1 MDNLLMGITKIW
13 RVFLSLKPSNSRLR
27 LPVLSLPALSLP
39 VLSLIVSVMFIN
51 GGQANEKSFADWLAE
66 LRAEA
71 SQRGISTAT
80 LDAALTG
87 IEPIPR
93 VIELDR
99 KQPEF
104 TLTFDEYLDRVVP
117 QSRKDRAKARY
128 ETHKALLEEIGAKYG
143 VQPRFI
149 VALWGIETDFGRV
162 LGGFDV
168 IPALASLAYDGRRS
182 AYFRKELHH
191 ALKII
196 DDGHVSADNMKGS
209 WAGAMGQ
216 SQFMPSSFNQYA
228 EDYDG
233 DGRQDI
239 WGTQADV
246 FASAA
251 NYLKRVGWRDDLTW
265 GRKVTLPDTGIASRS
280 NAMAL
285 HDAKTWKGLN
295 EWARLGVTRTDGTA
309 LPPRDIQARLILPG
323 GVDGAAYLVYKNFEA
338 ILRWNRS
345 NYFAVAVGTLSDSVR

>member
-1 MDNLLMGITKIW
+1 MSVFHPICRHITITLASIG
-13 RVFLSLKPSNSRLR
+13 LS
-27 LPVLSLPALSLP
+27 VLAWTAPTLA
-39 VLSLIVSVMFIN
+39 
-51 GGQANEKSFADWLAE
+51 QDQSFDEWLVE

-71 SQRGISTAT
+71 KDRGISEPT
-80 LDAALTG
+80 LNAALTG

-104 TLTFDEYLDRVVP
+104 TLTFQQYLDRVVP
-117 QSRKDRAKARY
+117 QSRKNRAQARFA
-128 ETHKALLEEIGAKYG
+128 EHNDILTEVGDAYG

-168 IPALASLAYDGRRS
+168 VPALASLAYDGRRS

-191 ALKII
+191 ALRII
-196 DDGHVSADNMKGS
+196 DEGHIAADKMKGS

-216 SQFMPSSFNQYA
+216 SQFMPSSFNNFAQ
-228 EDYDG
+228 DYDG

-251 NYLKRVGWRDDLTW
+251 NYLKKVGWRNDITW
-265 GRKVTLPDTGIASRS
+265 GRQVQLPQTGIASPA
-280 NAMAL
+280 NAMKL
-285 HDAKTWKGLN
+285 HDDKTWKRMD
-295 EWARLGVTRTDGTA
+295 EWAALGITRVDGTA
-309 LPPRDIQARLILPG
+309 LPSRNIKARLVVPG
-323 GVDGAAYLVYKNFEA
+323 GKDGVATGPAYLVYKNFEA
-338 ILRWNRS
+338 ILKWNRS
-345 NYFAVAVGTLSDSVR
+345 NYFAIAVGTLSDSMR

>member
-1 MDNLLMGITKIW
+1 MVAEILLPKRATSM
-13 RVFLSLKPSNSRLR
+13 RVFHLIRRHLILTMTIAGIALSAWAA
-27 LPVLSLPALSLP
+27 PALVTPALA
-39 VLSLIVSVMFIN
+39 
-51 GGQANEKSFADWLAE
+51 QDQSFDSWLVE

-71 SQRGISTAT
+71 KERGISDAT

-104 TLTFDEYLDRVVP
+104 TLTFQQYLDRVVP
-117 QSRKDRAKARY
+117 QSRKNRAKARFA
-128 ETHKALLEEIGAKYG
+128 EHQAILKEVGDAYG

-191 ALKII
+191 ALRII
-196 DDGHVSADNMKGS
+196 DEGHIAADKMKGS

-216 SQFMPSSFNQYA
+216 SQFMPSSFNNFAQ
-228 EDYDG
+228 DYDG

-251 NYLKRVGWRDDLTW
+251 NYLKKVGWRNDITW
-265 GRKVTLPDTGIASRS
+265 GRQVRLPEAGIASPS
-280 NAMAL
+280 QAMKL
-285 HDAKTWKGLN
+285 HDDKTWKRMN
-295 EWARLGVTRTDGTA
+295 DWAALGVTRADGTA
-309 LPPRDIQARLILPG
+309 LPERNIKARLVVPG
-323 GVDGAAYLVYKNFEA
+323 GKDGVASGPAYLVYKNFEA
-338 ILRWNRS
+338 ILKWNRS
-345 NYFAVAVGTLSDSVR
+345 NYFAIAVGTLSDSMR

>member
-1 MDNLLMGITKIW
+1 MGFSLASDRSRKGLFSALKITLSAAVM
-13 RVFLSLKPSNSRLR
+13 VFGIHHG
-27 LPVLSLPALSLP
+27 ALA
-39 VLSLIVSVMFIN
+39 
-51 GGQANEKSFADWLAE
+51 QDQSFEDWLVE

-71 SQRGISTAT
+71 ADRGISEAT
-80 LDAALTG
+80 LNAALTG

-104 TLTFDEYLDRVVP
+104 TLTFQEYLDRVVP
-117 QSRKDRAKARY
+117 QSRKNRAKARY
-128 ETHKALLEEIGAKYG
+128 EEHQAILKEVGDAYG

-162 LGGFDV
+162 LGGFNV
-168 IPALASLAYDGRRS
+168 VPALATLAYDGRRS

-191 ALKII
+191 ALRII
-196 DDGHVSADNMKGS
+196 DEGHIAADQMKGS

-216 SQFMPSSFNQYA
+216 SQFMPSSFNNFAQ
-228 EDYDG
+228 DYDG

-251 NYLKRVGWRDDLTW
+251 NYLKKVGWRNDITW
-265 GRKVTLPDTGIASRS
+265 GRKVMLPETGAASRA
-280 NAMAL
+280 NAMKL
-285 HDAKTWKGLN
+285 HDDKTWKRLN
-295 EWARLGVTRTDGTA
+295 EWAALGVKREDGTD
-309 LPPRDIQARLILPG
+309 LPDRNIKARLVMPG
-323 GVDGAAYLVYKNFEA
+323 KEDGPAYLVYKNYEA
-338 ILRWNRS
+338 ILKWNRS
-345 NYFAVAVGTLSDSVR
+345 NYFAIAVGTLSDSMR